1 MFAVDTASDTLVS
14 ENFTDYCARV
24 SRGGRALVITS
35 CNKPEV
41 VMLSMEDYRSMMN
54 REYLSKLDESN
65 VQIERG
71 ETVRLTPEQLAAL

>member
-14 ENFTDYCARV
+14 KNFTDYCARV
-24 SRGGRALVITS
+24 CRGGRALVITN